1 MDPSNKLRMLVI
13 SQQKQQQQPWIRKQ
27 PFQVG
32 DVVHDMY
39 CCMFRITLDSKG
51 TMAALCYLPTRF
63 QKMIEFY
70 HTEIPVAY
78 RDLGLGDLLVTQ
90 GFRWAEAAKL
100 LVIPTCP
107 FVRRFLEHNEHH
119 RDCIVYSENEGL
131 SKLMLPPSKQDASL
145 QQDGVE

>member
-1 MDPSNKLRMLVI
+1 M
-13 SQQKQQQQPWIRKQ
+13 
-27 PFQVG
+27 
-32 DVVHDMY
+32 
-39 CCMFRITLDSKG
+39 
-51 TMAALCYLPTRF
+51 
-63 QKMIEFY
+63 
-70 HTEIPVAY
+70 AY